1 MRAAWFGGGRGDE
14 EKEID
19 LRGFEV
25 KLTGLDDGLGWRGQG
40 TLCQ

>member
-1 MRAAWFGGGRGDE
+1 MAWFGDGKGDG

-25 KLTGLDDGLGWRGQG
+25 KLTGLDDELQW
-40 TLCQ
+40 

>member
-1 MRAAWFGGGRGDE
+1 MQFSRCRVGVAWTGGDRGDG

-25 KLTGLDDGLGWRGQG
+25 KLTRLDDGLE
-40 TLCQ
+40 